1 MADKSRIEPQPPVS
15 QVFEEVPT
23 NRTVETSDY
32 VILNVNGRDI
42 GLVQEV
48 RANQNR
54 PVQWV
59 YEISNITPVEA
70 VPGRFSGTVSLK
82 RIMSFYAEMLDAI
95 NYLKSLYDTGIIPE
109 DPTAMYNIAYA
120 VTPIDIMLKFKLPS
134 DLNIQVSGAAMLTD
148 NRMITKTF
156 RECWITKLEFGVTNG
171 DDRMIAESID
181 FAYRDIVQNA
191 LRPASNNVQY
201 TV

>member
-1 MADKSRIEPQPPVS
+1 MADKNRIEPQPPVS
-15 QVFEEVPT
+15 QVFAEVPT

-32 VILNVNGRDI
+32 IILNVNGRDI
-42 GLVQEV
+42 GLVQSMQFSQDRTV
-48 RANQNR
+48 S
-54 PVQWV
+54 WV

-70 VPGRFSGTVSLK
+70 VPGRFKGSCTLK
-82 RIMSFYAEMLDAI
+82 RVMSFYAETLDAI
-95 NYLKSLYDTGIIPE
+95 NYLKSLYDSGVFPE

-156 RECWITKLEFGVTNG
+156 RECWITKLDFNVANQ
-171 DDRMIAESID
+171 DDRMITEELS
-181 FAYRDIVQNA
+181 FTYRDIVQNA